1 MAGTVRVGEFSY
13 VGTGASVIQN
23 INIGKNVMIG
33 AGAVILSDVPD
44 DVTIVGNPGRI
55 I

>member
-1 MAGTVRVGEFSY
+1 MEKNKTLGVL
-13 VGTGASVIQN
+13 GTG
-23 INIGKNVMIG
+23 NIGKNVMIG